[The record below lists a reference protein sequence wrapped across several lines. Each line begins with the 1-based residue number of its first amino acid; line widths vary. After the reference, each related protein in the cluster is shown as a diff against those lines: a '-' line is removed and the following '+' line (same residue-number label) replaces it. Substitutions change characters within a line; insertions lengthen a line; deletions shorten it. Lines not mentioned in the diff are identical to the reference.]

1 MVLGNSGLDLIE
13 LQRKTC
19 HTIVFRAVNASG
31 FSASSQATSVS
42 GLRPARVKKG
52 GGSPLRLNRTLRL
65 RQVSLV

>member
-19 HTIVFRAVNASG
+19 HTIAFRSVNASG

-42 GLRPARVKKG
+42 GLRPARVKIRG
-52 GGSPLRLNRTLRL
+52 GGPLKT
-65 RQVSLV
+65 

>member
-13 LQRKTC
+13 LQRKTR
-19 HTIVFRAVNASG
+19 HTIAFRAVNASG

-52 GGSPLRLNRTLRL
+52 GVPLRLNRTLRL
-65 RQVSLV
+65 IQVSLV